1 MRKYPIGIQ
10 TFEEIIREGYVYVDK
25 TDYIWNLTQ
34 TGKYYFLS
42 RPRRFGKSLL
52 ISTLEA
58 FYRGRRELFKG
69 LAIDSKDYDWQE
81 YPVLHLDMNTQDYS
95 KSDEALDEKL
105 ETQLSIW
112 EDRYGVTDVM
122 QGAALRFES
131 LIRLIFNQTGQRV
144 VILIDEYDKPLL
156 ANLFNKERSE
166 RFRSALKAFYGVLK
180 SCDRYI
186 KFAFLTGV
194 TKFGKVSVFSDLNN
208 LEDITLNAAYNA
220 VCGISETELTKYFD
234 VDIKRLADKFGVSR
248 EEMAVQ
254 LRINYDG
261 YHFTR
266 EHSEGIYNP
275 FSLLN
280 VFKSA
285 SLDDFWFMT
294 GTPTMLVRLL
304 ERSNTD
310 LTELE
315 GTERS
320 GIDLMGLD
328 PVFRD
333 PIPVIFQSGYL
344 TIKGYDMRRRRYRLG
359 FPNEEVKR
367 GFLEALLP
375 AYIDRDISA
384 GEADIFRL
392 LDALEDGDADLYL
405 KILQSFMA
413 GIPYSEESARIPE
426 RRFSDIMYVTS
437 SLIGLN
443 VEAEHSIAR
452 GRIDLLVK
460 TDRYIY
466 IMEFKVDK
474 SPEEA
479 LAQIEEKGYA
489 APYLTDER
497 TLIRVGVE
505 FSTLERNISRW
516 IVEQT

>member
-10 TFEEIIREGYVYVDK
+10 TFEEIIGEDYVYVDK
-25 TDYIWNLTQ
+25 TEYVWKLTQ
-34 TGKYYFLS
+34 GGKYYFLS
-42 RPRRFGKSLL
+42 RPRRFGKSLFL
-52 ISTLEA
+52 STIEA
-58 FYRGRRELFKG
+58 FFKGKRDLFKG
-69 LAIDSKDYDWQE
+69 LAIDSKVYDWQE
-81 YPVLHLDMNTQDYS
+81 YPVLHLDLNAQNYEED
-95 KSDEALDEKL
+95 DALFQILDLKL
-105 ETQLSIW
+105 SEWEEYYGITNHDRSLSS
-112 EDRYGVTDVM
+112 
-122 QGAALRFES
+122 RFMIVIKRAFE
-131 LIRLIFNQTGQRV
+131 QTGRRV
-144 VILIDEYDKPLL
+144 VVLIDEYDKPLL
-156 ANLFNKERSE
+156 TNLFNKDRNERY
-166 RFRSALKAFYGVLK
+166 RAVLKAFYGVLK
-180 SCDRYI
+180 SCDQYI

-208 LEDITLNAAYNA
+208 LEDITLNSGYNA
-220 VCGISETELTKYFD
+220 VCGISESEIMRYFD
-234 VDIKRLADKFGVSR
+234 SDIEMLAAENGTTR
-248 EEMAVQ
+248 EVMADR

-266 EHSEGIYNP
+266 DSSEGIYNP
-275 FSLLN
+275 FSILN
-280 VFKSA
+280 VFKSK

-344 TIKGYDMRRRRYRLG
+344 TIKGYDARRRRYRLG

-384 GEADIFRL
+384 GEADIFHL
-392 LDALEDGDADLYL
+392 VDALEAGDIDLYL
-405 KILQSFMA
+405 NILKSFMA
-413 GIPYSEESARIPE
+413 GIPYSRESARIPE

-443 VEAEHSIAR
+443 VEAEHAIAR
-452 GRIDLLVK
+452 GRIDLLIK
-460 TDRYIY
+460 TERYIY
-466 IMEFKVDK
+466 IIEFKVDK

-489 APYLTDER
+489 LPYLTDGR
-497 TLIRVGVE
+497 TVVRVGVE
-505 FSTLERNISRW
+505 FSTAERNISRW
-516 IVEQT
+516 KVE